1 MHTYSVDS
9 KERVKVIVI
18 LVALSYFFAIGINYF
33 LQWVMNGICKIRII
47 DNIISQIELMGID
60 IKQITVLVVFWGL
73 YEVFDKKCWKMKIF
87 QKTCV
92 NIPNLNGEWKGTYHS
107 DYKGGKDGDA
117 KLEIKQT
124 WTKISI
130 VSHHKESDSYS
141 RVASIL
147 LDTNK
152 GINIVFQYENI
163 TNEKSSKTMYNHRGY
178 SDLIYVKKRGKE
190 ILKGDYTGDQ
200 INRKA
205 AGYVTYTKI
214 N

>member
-9 KERVKVIVI
+9 KERVKVIVV
-18 LVALSYFFAIGINYF
+18 LVILSYFCTIGINYF
-33 LQWVMNGICKIRII
+33 LEWVMNSICKIEII
-47 DNIISQIELMGID
+47 DNLISQIEVIGID
-60 IKQITVLVVFWGL
+60 IKQITILAVFWGL
-73 YEVFDKKCWKMKIF
+73 YELFDKKLWKMKIF

-92 NIPNLNGEWKGTYHS
+92 KIPNLNGKWRGTYHS
-107 DYKGGKDGDA
+107 NYKGGKIGDA
-117 KLEIKQT
+117 NLEIQQT

-130 VSHHKESDSYS
+130 ISHHKESNSYS

-163 TNEKSSKTMYNHRGY
+163 TNEKSSKTMHNHRGY
-178 SDLIYVKKRGKE
+178 SDLIYKKE
-190 ILKGDYTGDQ
+190 NNEENLQGDYTGDQ